1 MEHPEN
7 LKLVLSNNKIDEM
20 LKIYTKITAKRKLV
34 YKEKIEMTKHQDNIT
49 SATWNYLLSD
59 REQCNICSLDR
70 TLENDVSLQEQ
81 MDQKHAC

>member
-1 MEHPEN
+1 
-7 LKLVLSNNKIDEM
+7 
-20 LKIYTKITAKRKLV
+20 
-34 YKEKIEMTKHQDNIT
+34 MTKHQDNIT

-59 REQCNICSLDR
+59 REQCKICSLDR

>member
-1 MEHPEN
+1 M
-7 LKLVLSNNKIDEM
+7 I
-20 LKIYTKITAKRKLV
+20 
-34 YKEKIEMTKHQDNIT
+34 KHQDNIT